1 MNGDDFTILHD
12 VKADGLRHIT
22 AQPSALVCS
31 VQIDFD
37 LDVEDKIHNLRYLR
51 GCHGNLQAI
60 GRLLEGM
67 PAKQAADT
75 LLGVDCKQRGTSCT
89 DQLARILRSL

>member
-1 MNGDDFTILHD
+1 MNGDDFTILRD
-12 VKADGLRHIT
+12 VQADGLRHIT

-37 LDVEDKIHNLRYLR
+37 LDAEDKIHNLQYLR